1 MGSRRRWWGF
11 KLRQRGFTLIE
22 LVVVVVIVAI
32 MTGFA
37 LDRLLPLIGRA
48 ERAAFLQVQ
57 SQLRSALL
65 LEAAEKITRGQSAS
79 LGELAGVNPMALLLT
94 VPANYHGSL
103 TRRADEPTARA
114 SWYYDE
120 RSGRLVY
127 VLGAHTRF
135 RPITGPVDRIELY
148 VEFVYSDRNGS
159 GTYEPSRDEFDG
171 LRLASA
177 FAYDWPD

>member
-1 MGSRRRWWGF
+1 
-11 KLRQRGFTLIE
+11 LRQRGFTLIE

-32 MTGFA
+32 MVGFA

-65 LEAAEKITRGQSAS
+65 LEAAEKLTRGESAS
-79 LGELAGVNPMALLLT
+79 LHQLVSVNPMSLLLT
-94 VPANYHGSL
+94 APANYLGAL
-103 TRRADEPTARA
+103 TQRSEERPTRA

-127 VLGAHTRF
+127 VVGKHTKF
-135 RPITGPVDRIELY
+135 QPMTGPKDRIELR
-148 VEFVYSDRNGS
+148 VEFVYTDRDNS
-159 GTYEPSRDEFDG
+159 GTYEPSRDDFDG